1 MPILTVQLRSVAN
14 TQAAMGSANGHAI
27 MIDRPKGTA
36 GGLGLGFNGGQ
47 LLALAIGGCFCNDLH
62 SVAHETGV
70 RLTSLNIDVAVT
82 FERHPLI
89 ATRALM
95 KAAAAAE
102 NGDVAAVITRAREIS
117 AVSNSLRRG
126 VPVEIVGG

>member
-1 MPILTVQLRSVAN
+1 MSIMTVQLRSVAN

-62 SVAHETGV
+62 AIAHETGV
-70 RLTSLNIDVAVT
+70 RLTSLAIDVAVT
-82 FERHPLI
+82 FDGNPLI
-89 ATRALM
+89 ATHAVM
-95 KAAAAAE
+95 KAAATADQ
-102 NGDVAAVITRAREIS
+102 GDAAAVIARAREIS

-126 VPVEIVGG
+126 VPVEIVGR